1 MKKEYLNP
9 EIMLVDVTPL
19 EMISESGGNEEPSTG
34 NGEAPELPDDELY

>member
-19 EMISESGGNEEPSTG
+19 EMISESGGKG